1 MLRSLIEVLPHRFA
15 GVAVLAVL
23 ALVVMVGLAACSSP
37 AEDPAPPSSSFSFLA
52 AQPPAEW
59 DGGTVAVDQLPSGA
73 HETLALIA
81 RDGPYPYDQDGS
93 TFQNREGLLPDRQR
107 GFYREFT
114 VETPGL
120 SHRGARRFVV
130 GDDAA
135 AFYTDDHYDSFRFVA
150 P

>member
-1 MLRSLIEVLPHRFA
+1 MLRFLIEVLPRRVA

-37 AEDPAPPSSSFSFLA
+37 AEDPAPASSSSSFLT

-59 DGGTVAVDQLPSGA
+59 DGGTAAVDQLPPEA

-81 RDGPYPYDQDGS
+81 ADGPYPYDQDGS

-114 VETPGL
+114 VETPG
-120 SHRGARRFVV
+120 SGHRGARRFVV
-130 GDDAA
+130 GDDDA
-135 AFYTDDHYDSFRFVA
+135 AFYTDDHYDSFRFVT